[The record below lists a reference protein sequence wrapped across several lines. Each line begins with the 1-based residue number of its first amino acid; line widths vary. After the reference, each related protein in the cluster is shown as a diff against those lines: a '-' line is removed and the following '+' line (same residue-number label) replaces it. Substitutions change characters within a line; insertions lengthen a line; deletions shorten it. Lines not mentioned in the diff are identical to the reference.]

1 MLETLLTAP
10 PIAPLAYTPFLDP
23 LPINHDWFWLL
34 LPLALGIAS
43 AYKAVRVLDLR
54 EFPKE
59 VAVFTVQI
67 VVGILGL
74 GLAAFL
80 IIEYLLPVIAPMP

>member
-1 MLETLLTAP
+1 MPEALLT
-10 PIAPLAYTPFLDP
+10 APLAYTPFLDP
-23 LPINHDWFWLL
+23 LPVNHYWFWLL

-43 AYKAVRVLDLR
+43 AYKAVRVLELR
-54 EFPKE
+54 EFPRE

-80 IIEYLLPVIAPMP
+80 VIEHLLPLIAPMP